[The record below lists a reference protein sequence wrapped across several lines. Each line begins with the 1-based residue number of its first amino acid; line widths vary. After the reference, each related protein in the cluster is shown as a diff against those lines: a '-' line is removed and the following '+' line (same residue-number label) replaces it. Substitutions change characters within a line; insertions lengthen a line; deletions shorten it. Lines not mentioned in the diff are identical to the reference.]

1 MTVPNDQSAQSAQ
14 RRDNGLD
21 APSFVPLVEVDAAL
35 GDRLLSALGRARIA
49 AYLDPIPDP
58 NRRLLYAAAAD
69 RADARTIVERVG
81 RAATEPVPAELTAAN
96 PADAAD
102 AGDSANPGAS
112 GGPVNTDAAAISAP
126 DLLQGRDANS
136 EFQALVADWHVDTV
150 AAIRSA
156 ERDLNRE
163 DADWRARISPPPPAE
178 TDEEEH
184 FVPPP
189 PPPLPRLAGTT
200 IGAIVIIAL
209 SIFIFASGD
218 WLGLGEDLTFLT
230 GIGGILLG
238 AGMLVMK
245 LRPTPDEEDDDGAI
259 L

>member
-1 MTVPNDQSAQSAQ
+1 M
-14 RRDNGLD
+14 
-21 APSFVPLVEVDAAL
+21 
-35 GDRLLSALGRARIA
+35 
-49 AYLDPIPDP
+49 
-58 NRRLLYAAAAD
+58 
-69 RADARTIVERVG
+69 
-81 RAATEPVPAELTAAN
+81 
-96 PADAAD
+96 
-102 AGDSANPGAS
+102 
-112 GGPVNTDAAAISAP
+112 
-126 DLLQGRDANS
+126 
-136 EFQALVADWHVDTV
+136 

-163 DADWRARISPPPPAE
+163 DAEWRARISPPPPDASA
-178 TDEEEH
+178 EEEH

-209 SIFIFASGD
+209 SIFVFAAGD

-245 LRPTPDEEDDDGAI
+245 LRPRPDEEDDDDGAI
-259 L
+259 I